1 MGETRRVTDSVS
13 SLAALNAWGLNL
25 AVRCILRLTN
35 SLYPQH
41 DIHLLVD
48 AVYLKHPALTRLHM
62 QTSDSWSAA
71 AEICSEC
78 YRTAECTLQVSRH
91 FFFFFFCADTWAE
104 NGLLYPQHTQLHPVN
119 CVCSALTQNPAAVT
133 RVWQYTNTESA
144 GTHTY
149 THTSCLM
156 DWRQNPAV
164 GSLLV

>member
-1 MGETRRVTDSVS
+1 M
-13 SLAALNAWGLNL
+13 

-91 FFFFFFCADTWAE
+91 FFFFFFFFLCRHLGRKWSS
-104 NGLLYPQHTQLHPVN
+104 LPP
-119 CVCSALTQNPAAVT
+119 
-133 RVWQYTNTESA
+133 
-144 GTHTY
+144 THTATPSQLCLFRPNSKPSCSDPCLTVY
-149 THTSCLM
+149 KHRVCGNTHIHTHILSDGLKTKSCS
-156 DWRQNPAV
+156 
-164 GSLLV
+164 G